1 KYKRDL
7 LKVKFILSQKGTI
20 VARNRTVLFEYIVMW
35 LKNVILLI
43 FLTQEICGQWRD
55 WSSRS
60 KTCRTSRGDI
70 GKCVNPKHCWY
81 DGDDLFESD
90 NICGYARYRPLFCCP
105 PNDNEPI
112 INTRSADARCE
123 DYGRLDINSRVRE
136 NNIFSSE
143 ITMGVKSSTKEFP
156 HMAVLGYGSVESIE
170 WKCGGSLISDQFV
183 LTAAHCLR
191 TKSGDVKI
199 VRLGDLDLKS
209 EEDNAQP
216 QQFTVSQMIAH
227 PQYKS
232 DSDYNDIA
240 LLKLDSAVKYTSFV
254 RPACLESSSDLQ
266 GRKFIATGWG
276 SVEFAGANSDTLQK
290 VDLDYFPDD
299 RCKQVFGPQ
308 RTLKDGVN
316 ATIQLCAGGYDMGK
330 DTCQGDSGGPL
341 QVRLSGRFSTYKIVG
356 ITSFGKGCGLEK
368 VPGVYTR
375 VSYYVPWIES
385 IVWTS

>member
-1 KYKRDL
+1 
-7 LKVKFILSQKGTI
+7 
-20 VARNRTVLFEYIVMW
+20 MW
-35 LKNVILLI
+35 LVNVILVL
-43 FLTQEICGQWRD
+43 FLTEEICGQWRD

-60 KTCRTSRGDI
+60 KTCTTSRGDV
-70 GKCVNPKHCWY
+70 GKCVNPRQCWY

-105 PNDNEPI
+105 PNDSEPTI
-112 INTRSADARCE
+112 STRSAAERCE
-123 DYGRLDINSRVRE
+123 DYSRLDINSRIRE

-156 HMAVLGYGSVESIE
+156 HMAVLGYGSVENIE

-191 TKSGDVKI
+191 TKGGDVKI

-216 QQFTVSQMIAH
+216 QQFKVAQMIPH
-227 PQYKS
+227 PEYKS
-232 DSDYNDIA
+232 SSDYHDIA
-240 LLKLDSAVKYTSFV
+240 LLKLDSAVKYTAFV
-254 RPACLESSSDLQ
+254 RPACLDSNSQE
-266 GRKFIATGWG
+266 RRFIATGWG
-276 SVEFAGANSDTLQK
+276 SLEFAGANSDTLQK
-290 VDLDYFPDD
+290 VDLDYFPDE
-299 RCKQVFGPQ
+299 RCNQVFGSQ

-316 ATIQLCAGGYDMGK
+316 ATIQLCAGGFEAGK

-341 QVRLSGRFSTYKIVG
+341 QVRLPGRSTTYKIVG

-375 VSYYVPWIES
+375 VSYYVPWIEGIIWS
-385 IVWTS
+385 S